1 MSAVNAFN
9 WREFTDEEHAK
20 KGDPFAEIKRNAV
33 ISASV
38 TEGIQ
43 KLREKNPSHG
53 TVHGISAKRLNIKP
67 PQMMGGARVGSGR
80 KLPKVDMK
88 RAMTMLNE
96 GLTKKEIADRF
107 DVPYKSMLTLFKKW
121 GAQQSRGE
129 YAWTGKYKK
138 ENSCTTSTK

>member
-20 KGDPFAEIKRNAV
+20 NGDPFKDIKRNAT

-38 TEGIQ
+38 TEGIH

-53 TVHGISAKRLNIKP
+53 TVHGITTKRLSLKAP
-67 PQMMGGARVGSGR
+67 DMMGGSGGTRPGSGR
-80 KLPKVDMK
+80 KLPAINER
-88 RAMTMLNE
+88 RAMKLLGE

-107 DVPYKSMLTLFKKW
+107 NVPYKSMLTFFKKV
-121 GAQQSRGE
+121 GAQKSRGP
-129 YAWTGKYKK
+129 YAWTGKYK
-138 ENSCTTSTK
+138 NANI